1 MLAMTNHEGEYM
13 KKSKFKITGMTC
25 AACQANV
32 TKCALKLD
40 GTKNADVNLLNGYM
54 VVEYDEEKLTEQDF
68 ITAVN
73 DIGYGAALFGEG
85 NKKNSL
91 TSELEERKKDE
102 AEKEKGMKNRLI
114 SSAVFLV
121 VLMYI
126 SMGGM
131 LGLPLPSFLSGTE
144 NALINA
150 IVQML
155 LTIPVMIINRKFFV
169 SGFKGLI
176 KRAANMDT
184 LVALGSSASFIYG
197 VFAVLMM
204 AYSAPRG
211 DIHTF
216 SHYSHEL
223 YFESSAMILTLV
235 TVGKFLETRSKGKTS
250 DALGK
255 LVNLSPKTANVIRNG
270 KEITVEADS
279 VVVGDELI
287 IRPGE
292 RIAVDGFVTQGEGY
306 VDQSAVTGESM
317 PVEKIAGDSVISA
330 TLNKNGTFRMTASK
344 VGENTT
350 LSQIIRLVD
359 EAGSSKAPIA
369 RLADKVSG
377 IFVPIVMAISLV
389 TFIIWMVAGGEVES
403 SLSFAVTVLVISCP
417 CALGLATP
425 VAIMAGTGKAAE
437 NGILIKSATAL
448 EALGD
453 VDKIVLDKTG
463 TVTSG
468 QMSVSDIVVVD
479 STISETEFLKLAA
492 ALEKGSEHPLAAAVR
507 KKAEASALTSHEAEN
522 FTAYEG
528 KGISAVIN
536 GEKYISGNVRF
547 LNENNI
553 DYSSIKNRIDTLSAQ
568 GKTPLIFAKEDK
580 IIGIVAVSDTIREDS
595 LKAIKA
601 FKKLG
606 KKTVMLTGDNK
617 AAASYI
623 ARQAGIDEVL
633 AELLPADKEKHI
645 RLMQENGEKIAF
657 IGDGI
662 NDAPALTRA
671 DVGIAIGAG
680 TDIAI
685 DSADIVLIKS
695 SLLDAAKAVE
705 LSKSVMRNIKMNLFW
720 AFFYN
725 ALGIPLAAGVFFPV
739 FGLKLSPMIGSAAM
753 SLSSLCV
760 VTNALRLRFFKSKF
774 ITESNN
780 KNPSELPEEKKKGND
795 IMKKTFKV
803 EGMMCPRCEAH
814 VVKALTAIDGVENAV
829 ASHENNTATVT
840 LSKDVAD
847 DVLIKAIADEGY
859 EATI

>member
-1 MLAMTNHEGEYM
+1 M
-13 KKSKFKITGMTC
+13 KKTKFKITGMTC

-40 GTKNADVNLLNGYM
+40 GTKEADVNLLNGYM

-73 DIGYGAALFGEG
+73 NIGYGAALYGE
-85 NKKNSL
+85 NSKKTSL
-91 TSELEERKKDE
+91 SSEWEERKKDE
-102 AEKEKGMKNRLI
+102 AEKENGMKKRLI
-114 SSAVFLV
+114 SSIVFLV

-126 SMGGM
+126 SMGHM
-131 LGLPLPSFLSGTE
+131 IGLPLPTFLSGTE
-144 NALINA
+144 NALVNA

-155 LTIPVMIINRKFFV
+155 LTIPVMIINRKFFI

-197 VFAVLMM
+197 VFAVLIMS
-204 AYSAPRG
+204 YSAPRG
-211 DIHTF
+211 DTETF
-216 SHYSHEL
+216 AHYAHEL

-255 LVNLSPKTANVIRNG
+255 LVSLSPKTANVIRNG

-292 RIAVDGFVTQGEGY
+292 RIAVDGVVIHGEGY
-306 VDQSAVTGESM
+306 VDQSAVTGESL
-317 PVEKIAGDSVISA
+317 PVEKAIGDSVISA

-377 IFVPIVMAISLV
+377 IFVPVVMAIALV
-389 TFIIWMVAGGEVES
+389 TFIIWMIVKGEIES
-403 SLSFAVTVLVISCP
+403 ALPFAVTVLVISCP

-437 NGILIKSATAL
+437 NGILIKSAAAL
-448 EALGD
+448 ESLGN

-468 QMSVSDIVVVD
+468 KMSVSDIETVD
-479 STISETEFLKLAA
+479 KSLSETEFLKLAA
-492 ALEKGSEHPLAAAVR
+492 ALEKGSEHPLAEAVR
-507 KKAEASALTSHEAEN
+507 KKAEDLKLSLPDAEN
-522 FTAYEG
+522 FVAYEG
-528 KGISAVIN
+528 KGIGATIN
-536 GEKYISGNVRF
+536 GDKYIAGNVRF
-547 LNENNI
+547 LKENDI
-553 DYSSIKNRIDTLSAQ
+553 DFCHLQDKIDSLSSQ
-568 GKTPLIFAKEDK
+568 GKTPLLFVRDSKV
-580 IIGIVAVSDTIREDS
+580 IGIIAIADTIREDS
-595 LKAIKA
+595 TKAIEA

-606 KKTVMLTGDNK
+606 KRTVMLTGDNP

-623 ARQAGIDEVL
+623 ARQAGVDEVL
-633 AELLPADKEKHI
+633 AELLPADKEKNI
-645 RLMQENGEKIAF
+645 RLMQEKGEKIAF

-685 DSADIVLIKS
+685 DSADVVLIKS

-725 ALGIPLAAGVFFPV
+725 ALGIPLAAGAFFPT

-774 ITESNN
+774 FTDGNN
-780 KNPSELPEEKKKGND
+780 KTADSEVTPEAEKKGND
-795 IMKKTFKV
+795 TMEKTFKV

-814 VVKALTAIDGVENAV
+814 VVKALTAIDGVDSAV
-829 ASHENNTATVT
+829 ASHTENTATVK
-840 LSKDVAD
+840 LSKDIAD
-847 DVLIKAIADEGY
+847 DILIKAIVDEGY
-859 EATI
+859 KASI